1 MTHEGMELTL
11 RRLAELQE
19 TNQHLLRDTLGS
31 VKKLRDL
38 VVRFAE
44 DQNASLL
51 RLEGLVEAFIRGSQ
65 KQREAVV
72 IP

>member
-1 MTHEGMELTL
+1 
-11 RRLAELQE
+11 
-19 TNQHLLRDTLGS
+19 LLRDTLGS